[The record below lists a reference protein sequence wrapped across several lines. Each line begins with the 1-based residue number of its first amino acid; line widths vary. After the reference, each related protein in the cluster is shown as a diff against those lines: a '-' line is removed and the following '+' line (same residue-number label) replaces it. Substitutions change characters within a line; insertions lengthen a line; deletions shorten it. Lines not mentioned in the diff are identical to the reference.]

1 MLIPIV
7 EQFQS
12 SVWINPG
19 LPWFHLTL
27 LCDGWRKLAP
37 CSQAIRFET
46 KNHCN
51 LVISVL
57 SLPWPVLA
65 FDTCIKSATCR
76 TRVWYQS
83 FNGVHVAYYWVSSV
97 GKNVPVG
104 FKSFYFRHSRQKTWL
119 FVSWFKWLEGYWT
132 LCMVKHRQTTRWAR
146 RETGQSS
153 RTVPK
158 KVLKKWND
166 HRIFAWKTGIQWN

>member
-1 MLIPIV
+1 MEVKEMISVCTQGWGKGKNLNSPRELETLFFTQQPSSKFTIFLVLFTHSTLKILLIPIV

-27 LCDGWRKLAP
+27 LFDGWRKLAP

-83 FNGVHVAYYWVSSV
+83 FNGVHVAYYWVFC
-97 GKNVPVG
+97 G
-104 FKSFYFRHSRQKTWL
+104 
-119 FVSWFKWLEGYWT
+119 
-132 LCMVKHRQTTRWAR
+132 
-146 RETGQSS
+146 
-153 RTVPK
+153 
-158 KVLKKWND
+158 
-166 HRIFAWKTGIQWN
+166 

>member
-1 MLIPIV
+1 MGEENSRHALK
-7 EQFQS
+7 QS
-12 SVWINPG
+12 DSKLKTIATWSLAFWVYPDRFW
-19 LPWFHLTL
+19 LLTL
-27 LCDGWRKLAP
+27 VSKVPHAGRV
-37 CSQAIRFET
+37 S
-46 KNHCN
+46 
-51 LVISVL
+51 VISL
-57 SLPWPVLA
+57 LMACMS
-65 FDTCIKSATCR
+65 R
-76 TRVWYQS
+76 TIEY
-83 FNGVHVAYYWVSSV
+83 SV